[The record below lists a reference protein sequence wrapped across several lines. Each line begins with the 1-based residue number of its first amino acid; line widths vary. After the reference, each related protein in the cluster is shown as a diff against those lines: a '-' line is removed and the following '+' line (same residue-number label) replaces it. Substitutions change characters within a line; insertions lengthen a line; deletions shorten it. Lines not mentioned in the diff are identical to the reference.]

1 MVKTDRELDQKETL
15 FRLQLLMFLRVGF
28 VSLLLGAAIVIQV
41 RETKAYFGDI
51 LNAHYFLI
59 GLIYFLTCVYIV
71 LFKYIKNLFKFAY
84 LQLLI
89 DTIFITA
96 IIYTTGGIESIF
108 SFLYLLNIIS
118 GGTILYRYGGM
129 IIASFSSILYGAFLD
144 FSYYGLIY
152 PVGYGFLDAKEY
164 HASDIFYMI
173 LVNVSAFYVVAFLS
187 GFLSE
192 QIRKGRVEL
201 KSKQKDIA
209 DLEMLKENIIQN
221 ISSGLVALDENN
233 KIIVFNRGAEGI
245 FNIDSRDAV
254 KKDISD
260 IIPHIIP
267 FLEVQDPHKFSQL
280 SYKGEHNQAIDL
292 LLTVSDL
299 KEYDGSN
306 KGKILVFQDTTRIR
320 EMEQEIKRMED
331 MAMLGELAAGIAH
344 EIRNPLASI
353 SGSIQV
359 LSDSLSKEETHI
371 NRRLMEI
378 VLREVN
384 RLNNLIHDF
393 LHFARP
399 TRVEIEEF
407 ELNQLVM
414 DTLSIFKNSE
424 HWSKHLDVEMKIE
437 KSLIIKSDPQQLKQV
452 LWNILL
458 NASEAMP
465 KGGRI
470 SISANKKTGPQDLK
484 ESLELVKI
492 KVEDNGPGLDSKIAK
507 DIFEPFSTTKKDG
520 SGLGLAIVKRI
531 VEELGGEVSGENLTR
546 GGMAITILL
555 PVSIESRP
563 SQHTAPLSTSVEAS
577 GTLHWTNKEDK

>member
-1 MVKTDRELDQKETL
+1 MVKTDRDLDQKETL
-15 FRLQLLMFLRVGF
+15 SRLKFLMFLRVGL

-41 RETKAYFGDI
+41 RETKTYFGDI

-59 GLIYFLTCVYIV
+59 GIIYFLTCLYIV
-71 LFKYIKNLFKFAY
+71 FLKYIKNLFKFSY

-96 IIYTTGGIESIF
+96 FIYTTGGIESIF

-129 IIASFSSILYGAFLD
+129 IIASFSSILYGALLD
-144 FSYYGLIY
+144 LSYYRLIH
-152 PVGYGFLDAKEY
+152 PIGYGFLDTKEY
-164 HASDIFYMI
+164 QASDIFYMI
-173 LVNVSAFYVVAFLS
+173 LVNVAAFYLVAFLS

-192 QIRKGRVEL
+192 QVRKGRVEL

-221 ISSGLVALDENN
+221 ISSGLVALDENS
-233 KIIVFNRGAEGI
+233 KIIVFNRGAERI
-245 FNIDSRDAV
+245 FNIDSGDV
-254 KKDISD
+254 IQKDIGD
-260 IIPHIIP
+260 IIPQIIP
-267 FLEVQDPHKFSQL
+267 FLGVRDPHKFSQL
-280 SYKGEHNQAIDL
+280 SYKREHDQAIDL
-292 LLTVSDL
+292 LLNVSDL

-359 LSDSLSKEETHI
+359 LSDSLSKEETHM

-384 RLNNLIHDF
+384 RLNNLINDF

-399 TRVEIEEF
+399 KRIEIEEF
-407 ELNQLVM
+407 ELNQLFM
-414 DTLSIFKNSE
+414 DTLYIFKNSE
-424 HWSKHLDVEMKIE
+424 HWSKHLDVEIE
-437 KSLIIKSDPQQLKQV
+437 IKSPLLMKSDPQQLKQV
-452 LWNILL
+452 FWNIFL

-465 KGGRI
+465 EGGRI
-470 SISANKKTGPQDLK
+470 SIRANKETGLQDAN
-484 ESLELVKI
+484 ESLELVRIKI
-492 KVEDNGPGLDSKIAK
+492 EDNGPGLDSTIAK
-507 DIFEPFSTTKKDG
+507 DIFKPFSTTKKDG
-520 SGLGLAIVKRI
+520 SGLGLATVKRI
-531 VEELGGEVSGENLTR
+531 VEELGGEVSGENLPR
-546 GGMAITILL
+546 GGMVITIIL
-555 PVSIESRP
+555 PAVMESVPSYHTVSVPTEGKG
-563 SQHTAPLSTSVEAS
+563 S
-577 GTLHWTNKEDK
+577 GTLN